1 MKKEILPF
9 FLFESLQEK
18 DKMTPQQLSD
28 LYKSL
33 IQYCNFMGKDL
44 REICKSLDLE
54 IPSWYEKLGIETISF
69 LESRIQTGGSWS
81 FNPETESIDIKGS
94 FRMYYDYNELGNL
107 KKIKFGEVTENFKV
121 TNCRLES
128 LEEYGFPRKVGGIFS
143 VEDNKLKNLKGGPD
157 EVGGSMIVKDNP
169 LITLEGCPKK
179 VGEFS
184 ISGINLSSGNL
195 IGGPEEVE
203 KSYNCSACGLTSLE
217 GAPKKI
223 GPNFNF
229 YCSDN
234 SLFTL
239 EGLCLDPEVKFVY
252 MEKNRFPLK
261 PQVLK
266 RAYKKASESGS
277 WIVGYLSMFT
287 DPDFIKTGKSP
298 KDPIR
303 EKLSKENI
311 KKEMDNN
318 SGAFALGL
326 KEIWKDF
333 RVRKALKG
341 MDLPDNFIEQADI
354 ISDLGEIGF

>member
-33 IQYCNFMGKDL
+33 IQYCNSMGKDF
-44 REICKSLDLE
+44 REICKSISLE

-69 LESRIQTGGSWS
+69 LESKIQTGGSWS

-94 FRMYYDYNELGNL
+94 FRMYYASSELDNL

-143 VEDNKLKNLKGGPD
+143 VEDNNLKNLKGGPD
-157 EVGGSMIVKDNP
+157 EIGGSMIVTNNP
-169 LITLEGCPKK
+169 IKTLEGCPKK
-179 VGEFS
+179 VGEFN
-184 ISGINLSSGNL
+184 ISGINLLSGNL

-203 KSYNCSACGLTSLE
+203 KSYNCNACGLTSLE
-217 GAPKKI
+217 GAPKKV
-223 GPNFNF
+223 GPNFSF

-239 EGLCLDPEVKFVY
+239 EGLCLDPEVKFIY

-266 RAYKKASESGS
+266 RAYKKAAECGS

-311 KKEMDNN
+311 EREVRENFGPLSKGIKD
-318 SGAFALGL
+318 
-326 KEIWKDF
+326 IWKDF

-341 MDLPDNFIEQADI
+341 VEIPEKIEKHLDLVSDMDE
-354 ISDLGEIGF
+354 LGF